1 MNAREKGIFNKF
13 NVTRTD
19 GRDTPGE
26 KHEGDQYFV
35 LNITT
40 DPYAIPALAAYADAC
55 QSEYTVLATDIQR
68 MIGDKVMACS
78 EYVTVPE
85 VTLPSGQVV
94 PSFRV
99 GKYLSSRGP
108 GNIPVS
114 IATSAPWVE
123 INYQDARDAADLA
136 HLALITERQALAIAF
151 DISQQAINWT
161 GGEVGNGALFQGLH
175 QGNFEEAQPA
185 NVESEDETER
195 RWLELSNGERI
206 YDFAGN
212 AYTWVFDDVQGD
224 ENGLTTIIKA
234 DSISLTT
241 ALYPSREKGMGW
253 RPDSERNWSGYA
265 LIRGGYWRSESD
277 AGAFVLNY
285 GWPGYGGDLVGFR
298 CTKPGL

>member
-1 MNAREKGIFNKF
+1 MNAREKGIFHKF

-19 GRDTPGE
+19 GRDAPGE

-40 DPYAIPALAAYADAC
+40 DPYAIPALAAYAEAC
-55 QSEYTVLATDIQR
+55 RSEYAVLASDIQN
-68 MIGDKVMACS
+68 MIGSKVLASS
-78 EYVTVPE
+78 EYITVPD
-85 VTLPSGQVV
+85 VTLPSGQMV

-99 GKYLSSRGP
+99 AKYLSSRGP
-108 GNIPVS
+108 GDTPVS

-123 INYQDARDAADLA
+123 INYKDARDAADRA
-136 HLALITERQALAIAF
+136 HLVLLTETQALAIAF

-161 GGEVGNGALFQGLH
+161 GGKVGNGSLFQGLH
-175 QGNFEEAQPA
+175 NDNFDEAQPA

-212 AYTWVFDDVQGD
+212 AYTWIFDDVQGD

-234 DSISLTT
+234 DSISLAT
-241 ALYPSREKGMGW
+241 APYPSRQNGMGY
-253 RPDSERNWSGYA
+253 RPDGERDWSGAA
-265 LIRGGYWRSESD
+265 LVRGGCWGSESH
-277 AGAFVLNY
+277 AGAFGLNY
-285 GWPGYGGDLVGFR
+285 GWPVNEGDGVGFR